1 MTRVDATEFGRLGLV
16 YGGESAER
24 EISLRSGSA
33 VSAALDRLGIAH
45 ATFDGPRTVV
55 DAARNGEVDTVFNML
70 HGRGGEDGCLQGAL
84 ALYSVPVTGSGVLA
98 SALTMDKLQTKRVW
112 RTVGLPTPEWQI
124 AADPAD
130 ADAIADVVNY
140 PVFVK
145 PAREGSSVGMS
156 RVPDPASLKAALA
169 RALEHDRV
177 ALVERMIQGPE
188 YTAAILGDAALP
200 LIRISTPREF
210 YDFDAKYEAGDTEY
224 RCPCGLSPEHETELQ
239 SIALRAFN
247 VLGCRGWGRI
257 DFLLD
262 GDGNPWLLEANTV
275 PGMTDHSL
283 VPMAAAAAG
292 LDFDQLVERILQT
305 AGGAPCDA

>member
-1 MTRVDATEFGRLGLV
+1 MSRVDAAQFGRLALV

-24 EISLRSGSA
+24 EISLRSGRA
-33 VSAALDRLGIAH
+33 VSAALGRLGIAH
-45 ATFDGPRTVV
+45 TTFDGPRAAV
-55 DAARNGEVDTVFNML
+55 DAARNDEVDTVFNML

-84 ALYSVPVTGSGVLA
+84 TLYDVPVTGSGVLA

-112 RTVGLPTPEWQI
+112 RAVGLPTPEWHI
-124 AADPAD
+124 ACDPDD
-130 ADAIADVVNY
+130 ADAMADTVDL

-156 RVPDPASLKAALA
+156 RVLEPAGLKPAVE
-169 RALEHDRV
+169 RALEHDRT

-188 YTAAILGDAALP
+188 YTAAILGDTALP
-200 LIRISTPREF
+200 LIRIATPREF

-224 RCPCGLSPEHETELQ
+224 HCPCGLDSEREAELRAL
-239 SIALRAFN
+239 ALRAFR

-257 DFLLD
+257 DFLVD
-262 GDGNPWLLEANTV
+262 EDRQPWLLEANTV

-283 VPMAAAAAG
+283 VPMAAAADG
-292 LDFDQLVERILQT
+292 IDFDQLVGRILRT
-305 AGGAPCDA
+305 AGGASCDG